1 MSTTLDSSTSEVAQL
16 SRAARLRKF
25 MQAYWLRPENA
36 FWMCLRSETL
46 AQAPWEAPA
55 LDVCCGDGVFSF
67 LHHGGELDPAFDVF
81 GTVGKL
87 DEVRTA
93 HADMFD
99 HYDEQYAPRV
109 TTPAKVAIEAGTDL
123 KPALLAKA
131 RHLRLYDQLL
141 QHDANRH
148 LPLSDGTFQTVY
160 CNAAYW
166 VENVDYFLLDL
177 ARVLRPEGQVVLQV
191 KLDSLREYNL
201 ERYEALL
208 GKRVLDII
216 GRGRVATW
224 PSLADRKTWERRFTS
239 AGLDV
244 LSVTPFITRTHAHV
258 WDVGLRP
265 FAPLL
270 TRMANGLTAETR
282 AQIKSEWV
290 DLCCELLEP
299 LCTPDFD
306 LGGAPSE
313 PGELQYVLTR
323 G

>member
-1 MSTTLDSSTSEVAQL
+1 
-16 SRAARLRKF
+16 

-46 AQAPWEAPA
+46 ARVPWEPPGID
-55 LDVCCGDGVFSF
+55 LCCGDGVFSF
-67 LHHGGELDPAFDVF
+67 LHHGGEFAPAFDVF
-81 GTVGKL
+81 STVSKL
-87 DEVRTA
+87 DQVRTE

-109 TTPAKVAIEAGTDL
+109 IVPSPVMLEVGTDF

-131 RHLRLYDQLL
+131 RHLQSYEQLL
-141 QHDANRH
+141 EHDANEH
-148 LPLSDGTFQTVY
+148 LPLPDGSFQTMY

-166 VENVDYFLLDL
+166 VANVECFLLEL
-177 ARVLRPEGQVVLQV
+177 ARVLKPGGRIVLQV

-201 ERYEALL
+201 QRYEAFL
-208 GKRVLDII
+208 GGRVLDII
-216 GRGRVATW
+216 GRGRAATW
-224 PSLADRKTWERRFTS
+224 PALADRSTWERRFAT

-244 LSVTPFITRTHAHV
+244 VSVTPFITRTHAHV

-270 TRMANGLTAETR
+270 TRMANGLSSQTR
-282 AQIKSEWV
+282 ADVKSEWV

-299 LCTPDFD
+299 LCAPDLD
-306 LGGAPSE
+306 LFNSPSE

>member
-1 MSTTLDSSTSEVAQL
+1 MSAAVDPTTSTTAALPRS
-16 SRAARLRKF
+16 ARLRKY

-46 AQAPWEAPA
+46 ARAPWEPPA
-55 LDVCCGDGVFSF
+55 IDLCCGDGVFSF

-87 DEVRTA
+87 DQVRSE

-99 HYDEQYAPRV
+99 HYDEQYAPRIV
-109 TTPAKVAIEAGTDL
+109 TPASVTIAVGTDL

-131 RHLRLYDQLL
+131 RHLGLYEQLL
-141 QHDANRH
+141 ESDANRH
-148 LPLSDGTFQTVY
+148 LPIPDSTFETVY

-166 VENVDYFLLDL
+166 MEDVEYFLLDL
-177 ARVLRPEGQVVLQV
+177 ARVLRPGGRIILQV

-208 GKRVLDII
+208 GRRVLDLI
-216 GRGRVATW
+216 GRGRVGTW
-224 PSLADRKTWERRFTS
+224 PSLADRKTWEQRFTG

-270 TRMANGLTAETR
+270 TRMANGLAAETR
-282 AQIKSEWV
+282 AEIKAEWV
-290 DLCCELLEP
+290 ELCCELMAP
-299 LCTPDFD
+299 LCAPDFD
-306 LGGAPSE
+306 LGSCPSE